1 MCDTEHMFECPG
13 SNDIDDDEESMDI
26 FDNFRYNRMLE
37 PSNKV
42 NLFSDDAFKQQ
53 WIQLIIRNKE
63 LSLLFIR

>member
-42 NLFSDDAFKQQ
+42 NLFSDDAFKQ
-53 WIQLIIRNKE
+53 
-63 LSLLFIR
+63 